1 MPALAPH
8 ILHSLESEGRECDDS
23 MWQTMLCL
31 PKLKN
36 NMLITHQ
43 IIFLGT
49 DRILCDVFQTVV
61 LTGEH
66 GAALAAVANVQT
78 PLPTV
83 HGLEVVRQIQFSRE
97 MLRTK
102 AASQVL

>member
-8 ILHSLESEGRECDDS
+8 ILHSFESEGRECEDS

-66 GAALAAVANVQT
+66 GAALAVQT
-78 PLPTV
+78 PLPAM
-83 HGLEVVRQIQFSRE
+83 HRLEVVRQVQ
-97 MLRTK
+97 LPCK
-102 AASQVL
+102 VL